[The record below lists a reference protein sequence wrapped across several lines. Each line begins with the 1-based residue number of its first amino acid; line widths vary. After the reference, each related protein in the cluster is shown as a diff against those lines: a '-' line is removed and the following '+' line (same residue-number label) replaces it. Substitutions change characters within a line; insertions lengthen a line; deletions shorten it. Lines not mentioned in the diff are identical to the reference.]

1 MAEVMQDLGIQE
13 ILAQF
18 EIEEINNGASLGSKW
33 FKTRGERIDSY
44 SPVDGKLIASVNSA
58 TAKSSL
64 KVRPHPV
71 IGRTMAVAWKV
82 PVANALC
89 LR

>member
-58 TAKSSL
+58 TEADYEAAVL
-64 KVRPHPV
+64 KATEAFK
-71 IGRTMAVAWKV
+71 IWRTV
-82 PVANALC
+82 PAPNLG
-89 LR
+89 